1 MTKPFD
7 CNTCNENPNTNV
19 YNSSLPIGKNDEGKL
34 PVYQLHCTEE
44 GVSSKVEANN
54 FTQVWKYKKDDIKF
68 GEYAIIL
75 YDENDNKAYV
85 TKITNK
91 KHANAII
98 YCKNNINK
106 KIKTIGVRGWWNKK
120 YPIYQVKCNND
131 NIIKDQDVHVYN
143 NFIDKFGRITPGV
156 KKHSTARYAKM
167 KINKNNVTKGKI
179 TKIDP
184 WFPNVIVECD
194 NSSSEQNE
202 RTRSLSQQNKTDLLG
217 NLINEQINR
226 EIAEYAPAQRNT
238 EQEEGEESKVEFVE
252 NNQDTISS
260 LTDSFKDQVDKG
272 LVPSEN
278 QEDLDNSKKGKSK
291 SMVKRF
297 TSLFKKSKTRTMIGG
312 RKKNRKTSRKKG
324 LKGK

>member
-19 YNSSLPIGKNDEGKL
+19 YNSSLPIGRNREGKL

-44 GVSSKVEANN
+44 GVSSKVEPNN
-54 FTQVWKYKKDDIKF
+54 FTQVWKHKKDDIKF

-75 YDENDNKAYV
+75 YEENDNKGYV

-98 YCKNNINK
+98 YCQNNTNK

-143 NFIDKFGRITPGV
+143 NFIDKFGRITPGI

-167 KINKNNVTKGKI
+167 KVNKNNVTKGKI

-194 NSSSEQNE
+194 TNSSTNQNE
-202 RTRSLSQQNKTDLLG
+202 RTRTLSLQSQKDLLS
-217 NLINEQINR
+217 NLINERIQH
-226 EIAEYAPAQRNT
+226 EIEEYGAKKSNPDAH
-238 EQEEGEESKVEFVE
+238 EEESKVEIVE
-252 NNQDTISS
+252 DNPDTISS
-260 LTDSFKDQVDKG
+260 LTDSFKQQIDKG
-272 LVPSEN
+272 LVPPDN
-278 QEDLDNSKKGKSK
+278 QEDIDNSKKGKSK

-312 RKKNRKTSRKKG
+312 KKNRKTSRKKG
-324 LKGK
+324 VKGK